1 MTVEALLEYFPKD
14 DHLKLMREWIRVG
27 VKDGEFRIKVPNWK
41 EMLDYEHIW
50 QFKYGYNDKSL
61 RKLAVA
67 TQMLKDI
74 KVDIS
79 EEKTDI
85 TLVAKIKNNVKWESI
100 QENLNE

>member
-1 MTVEALLEYFPKD
+1 
-14 DHLKLMREWIRVG
+14 
-27 VKDGEFRIKVPNWK
+27 VPNWK
-41 EMLDYEHIW
+41 EMLDYDHIW
-50 QFKYGYNDKSL
+50 QFKYGYNTKSL

-74 KVDIS
+74 KVDIC